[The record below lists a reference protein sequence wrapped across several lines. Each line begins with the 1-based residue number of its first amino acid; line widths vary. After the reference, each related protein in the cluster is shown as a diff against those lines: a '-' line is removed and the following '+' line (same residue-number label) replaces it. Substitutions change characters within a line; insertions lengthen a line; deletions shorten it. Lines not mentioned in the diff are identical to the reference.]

1 MLPWLTRYSS
11 KSKPQL
17 LPLSTSREL
26 ASELAEARKA
36 ELERVI
42 ENLSSARAGTE
53 ESLDERKDFG
63 AHVPS
68 PMDEK
73 RQKERQAVVARAQRH
88 QLEARPEAR
97 LMNQM
102 VQSSITMA
110 ALDDQVA
117 RRAAAR
123 EKDAMDAA
131 EAHRRAAADWALK
144 AAMEEE
150 REQEK
155 LLMYKAG
162 EAQLLG
168 QLAERREA
176 AAAALAATLAEGTA
190 QRLAAER
197 MARQEVEGERERRAA
212 GAALLEEVAAFNA
225 LRLGRKEAAQRAQ
238 RAEDEAIV
246 RFHMEKD
253 AQEQAAFEERQAA
266 VRASEQLLAAHWS
279 STRRV
284 QDGRRAA
291 EDARIRLYQDERE
304 AAELAKE
311 EAAEAL
317 KAQSKSA
324 QLATMK
330 QQLEYKAEAARRAAE
345 EEAAEAVKVSAA
357 AEAAKLAAA
366 EEEAKKKAAA
376 AALRTTLES
385 QLRELAA
392 LTEAGRLKEVQEA
405 QAQAAAAEAERN
417 ALERLKREKLALLS
431 HVPAKYRVDLERLQV
446 A

>member
-1 MLPWLTRYSS
+1 
-11 KSKPQL
+11 
-17 LPLSTSREL
+17 
-26 ASELAEARKA
+26 
-36 ELERVI
+36 
-42 ENLSSARAGTE
+42 
-53 ESLDERKDFG
+53 
-63 AHVPS
+63 
-68 PMDEK
+68 
-73 RQKERQAVVARAQRH
+73 
-88 QLEARPEAR
+88 
-97 LMNQM
+97 
-102 VQSSITMA
+102 MA

-176 AAAALAATLAEGTA
+176 AAVALAANLAEGTA

-197 MARQEVEGERERRAA
+197 LARQEVEGERERRAA

-246 RFHMEKD
+246 RFNMEKD
-253 AQEQAAFEERQAA
+253 AQEQ
-266 VRASEQLLAAHWS
+266 
-279 STRRV
+279 
-284 QDGRRAA
+284 
-291 EDARIRLYQDERE
+291 DERE
-304 AAELAKE
+304 ATELAKE

-330 QQLEYKAEAARRAAE
+330 QQLEYKAEAAKRAAE
-345 EEAAEAVKVSAA
+345 EEAAEAVK
-357 AEAAKLAAA
+357 
-366 EEEAKKKAAA
+366 EAKKKAAA
-376 AALRTTLES
+376 AALRTTLQS

-392 LTEAGRLKEVQEA
+392 LTEAGRFKEVQEA

-417 ALERLKREKLALLS
+417 ALERLKQEKLALLS